1 LAYDYNNG
9 EYKDLMKKFKDLM
22 ELHNNQKKLLA
33 RLQARNLELQQELDH
48 LKGLPTAKSMDDED
62 EDDGMISDSKY
73 Y

>member
-33 RLQARNLELQQELDH
+33 RLQEKNLELQQELDRIKDIH
-48 LKGLPTAKSMDDED
+48 QT
-62 EDDGMISDSKY
+62 
-73 Y
+73 

>member
-1 LAYDYNNG
+1 
-9 EYKDLMKKFKDLM
+9 MKKFKDLM

-48 LKGLPTAKSMDDED
+48 LKGLPLASNMEDED
-62 EDDGMISDSKY
+62 EGISDSKY